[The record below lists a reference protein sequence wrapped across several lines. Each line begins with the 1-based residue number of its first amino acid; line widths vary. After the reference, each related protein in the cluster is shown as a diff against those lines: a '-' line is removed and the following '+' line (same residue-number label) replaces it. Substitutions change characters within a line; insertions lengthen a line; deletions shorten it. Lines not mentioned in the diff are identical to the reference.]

1 MAALT
6 EVRANRPR
14 TGSPA
19 ERFTSRDWTQFP
31 EPQGKD
37 ETWRFTPLARIRTL
51 LDPFTPAQ
59 LIVDDVSVPEWASW
73 SIVSSEHS
81 SVGRVLAPTDR
92 ASALAWDNESNAVV
106 IEIEAGQALQDPV
119 VVTYRGEPALTCSH
133 TVVRAAAGCQAT
145 VIVEYLGS
153 STLSENVE
161 IIVEDDAQLTFVTV
175 RNWTDDSIH
184 LATHTC
190 SLGERSTLKHVV
202 VDLGG
207 SLLRTTPSVRLNG
220 PHSSVEM
227 LGVGVA
233 GANQHMEAHLYVDHG
248 APECTSNVLYKNV
261 LLAPTART
269 VWIGDVRIRPEATQT
284 TTYEMNRNLLLRTG
298 ARADSVPNLEIE
310 TGDVAEAGHA
320 SATGRFDDEELFYLE
335 SRGIARDQAQQ
346 LVVRGFLADVVS
358 RIDLQPIREH
368 IMNAI
373 DSRLSNVQIPIEST
387 SNPS

>member
-6 EVRANRPR
+6 ETRSSRPR

-37 ETWRFTPLARIRTL
+37 ETWRFTPLAKVRAL
-51 LDPFTPAQ
+51 VGPFTPVQ
-59 LIVDDVSVPEWASW
+59 LILDDVSIPESATW
-73 SIVSSEHS
+73 SIVSSKHS

-92 ASALAWDNESNAVV
+92 ASALAWENESSAAV
-106 IEIEAGQALQDPV
+106 IEIEKDQTLQDPV
-119 VVTYRGEPALTCSH
+119 IVTYRGRPGLTCSH
-133 TVVRAAAGCQAT
+133 TVVRAAAGSQAT

-153 STLSENVE
+153 STLSENIE
-161 IIVEDDAQLTFVTV
+161 IIVEDGAQLTFVTV
-175 RNWTDDSIH
+175 HNWTDDSIH

-233 GANQHMEAHLYVDHG
+233 GANQHIEARLYVDHA
-248 APECTSNVLYKNV
+248 APECISNVLYKNV
-261 LLAPTART
+261 LLSPPPPPPRPPCGSAMCVSDPRPPRPPPTK
-269 VWIGDVRIRPEATQT
+269 
-284 TTYEMNRNLLLRTG
+284 
-298 ARADSVPNLEIE
+298 
-310 TGDVAEAGHA
+310 
-320 SATGRFDDEELFYLE
+320 
-335 SRGIARDQAQQ
+335 
-346 LVVRGFLADVVS
+346 
-358 RIDLQPIREH
+358 
-368 IMNAI
+368 
-373 DSRLSNVQIPIEST
+373 
-387 SNPS
+387 

>member
-6 EVRANRPR
+6 ETRSSRPR

-37 ETWRFTPLARIRTL
+37 ETWRFTPLAKVRAL
-51 LDPFTPAQ
+51 VGPFTPVQ
-59 LIVDDVSVPEWASW
+59 LILDDVSIPESATW
-73 SIVSSEHS
+73 SIVSSKHS

-92 ASALAWDNESNAVV
+92 ASALAWENESSAAV
-106 IEIEAGQALQDPV
+106 IEIEKDQTLQDPV
-119 VVTYRGEPALTCSH
+119 IVTYRGRPGLTCSH
-133 TVVRAAAGCQAT
+133 TVVRAAAGSQAT

-153 STLSENVE
+153 STLSENIE
-161 IIVEDDAQLTFVTV
+161 IIVEDGAQLTFVTV
-175 RNWTDDSIH
+175 HNWTDDSIH

-233 GANQHMEAHLYVDHG
+233 GANQHIEARLYVDHA
-248 APECTSNVLYKNV
+248 APECISNVLYKNV
-261 LLAPTART
+261 LLSPAPT

-284 TTYEMNRNLLLRTG
+284 STYEMNRNLLLRTG

-310 TGDVAEAGHA
+310 TGDVTEAGHA
-320 SATGRFDDEELFYLE
+320 SATGRFDDEQLFYLE
-335 SRGIARDQAQQ
+335 SRGIAREQAQQ
-346 LVVRGFLADVVS
+346 LVVRGFLADVTS
-358 RIDLQPIREH
+358 RIDLQPVREH
-368 IMNAI
+368 IMNAV
-373 DSRLSNVQIPIEST
+373 DSRLASGQIPTEST
-387 SNPS
+387 SNLS